1 MFASP
6 PHARRFWNTS
16 FIGRYAYA
24 ESASGRPNRVSG
36 SFTAWVHGTES
47 DRGFFAVAVFA
58 GPPTLADIAHEAV
71 HVARRYVERVGI
83 RKDWGTNDG
92 YEIGDPEEQTAY
104 AAGSAAGL
112 MAEVAGDLKDEMS
125 NEKEAADEIPH
136 EDKPVQAENAAAV
149 GVVVGARAGG
159 LRRPEGGRVPGG
171 SGRAGGRPD
180 KRVGAGVDLRRA
192 AQGGGHGAPR
202 AGGEAPTREAASRM
216 SRRRTKVRWADSLAD
231 NGG

>member
-1 MFASP
+1 MTPRRIPRILVINRRRPAAGGALPGLVAEANAPLRKGDRLRLKILVFASP

-83 RKDWGTNDG
+83 RKDWGTADG

-125 NEKEAADEIPH
+125 NEKEE
-136 EDKPVQAENAAAV
+136 
-149 GVVVGARAGG
+149 R
-159 LRRPEGGRVPGG
+159 
-171 SGRAGGRPD
+171 SCM
-180 KRVGAGVDLRRA
+180 DL
-192 AQGGGHGAPR
+192 
-202 AGGEAPTREAASRM
+202 
-216 SRRRTKVRWADSLAD
+216 
-231 NGG
+231 